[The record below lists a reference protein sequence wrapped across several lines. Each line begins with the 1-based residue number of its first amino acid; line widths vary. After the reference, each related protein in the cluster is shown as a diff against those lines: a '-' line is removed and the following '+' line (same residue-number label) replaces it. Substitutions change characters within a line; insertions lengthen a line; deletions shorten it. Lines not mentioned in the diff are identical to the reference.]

1 MLRVIDLITFCMP
14 VLKESAEKFLDLSI
28 IAVAGVSST
37 KKDAANYIF
46 EKLIKAGKEVYPINP
61 NAKEIAGHPCYPNLS
76 STPAKPDGV
85 VIATS
90 PKVTLSIVEECAGL
104 GIRHAWIH
112 KSMDN
117 GSYSKEA
124 EQYCKEHGIELIPSG
139 CPMMYCKPVD
149 FPHKCIKW
157 ILHATGKL
165 PRSYA

>member
-1 MLRVIDLITFCMP
+1 MP
-14 VLKESAEKFLDLSI
+14 VLKESAEKFLELSI
-28 IAVAGVSST
+28 VAVAGVSST

-46 EKLIKAGKEVYPINP
+46 EKLMKAGKVVYPINP
-61 NAKEIAGHPCYPNLS
+61 NAKEIDGHICYPNLS
-76 STPAKPDGV
+76 STPTRAEGV
-85 VIATS
+85 VIATN
-90 PKVTLSIVEECAGL
+90 PKVSLSIVEECARL
-104 GIRHAWIH
+104 DIRHAWIH

>member
-1 MLRVIDLITFCMP
+1 MP
-14 VLKESAEKFLDLSI
+14 VLKESAEKFLELSV

-46 EKLIKAGKEVYPINP
+46 EKLKKAGKEVYPINP
-61 NAKEIAGHPCYPNLS
+61 NANEIDGVPCYPDLS
-76 STPAKPDGV
+76 STPTTPEGV
-85 VIATS
+85 VIATN
-90 PKVTLSIVEECAGL
+90 PKVTLSIVEECDRL
-104 GIRHAWIH
+104 GIKQAWIH

-124 EQYCKEHGIELIPSG
+124 EQFCKEHEIKLIPAG